1 MYNLQSHEK
10 RIFYL
15 TGGFVLAW
23 VLIIGLLIYPR
34 YRAITKINSEIN
46 ELRAQL
52 ELKYEKTK
60 RLHRSKINLASA
72 QDLANKYQNLFLRK
86 GDELKLIVAL
96 ESLAEKHGLKQKINM
111 SPEPRLVTKKLF
123 AFDLNVSVSG
133 NLFDMLAYLHDLER
147 KFEPVAAVR
156 GFSFTVGVNDLRQ
169 KEINKDNSLSLRY
182 QAEVYVRD

>member
-10 RIFYL
+10 KIFYL

-34 YRAITKINSEIN
+34 YRAITKINGEIS

-72 QDLANKYQNLFLRK
+72 QDLISQYQELFLKK

-96 ESLAEKHGLKQKINM
+96 ETLAEKHHLNQKINM
-111 SPEPRLVTKKLF
+111 SPEPRVVTKKLS

-133 NLFDMLAYLHDLER
+133 NFSDLLAYLYDLER
-147 KFEPVAAVR
+147 KFEPAAAVS
-156 GFSFTVGVNDLRQ
+156 GFSFVVGANGLRQ
-169 KEINKDNSLSLRY
+169 EEAKDNNLSLRY
-182 QAEVYVRD
+182 KAEVYVHD